1 MYEMSKGEELHKED
15 KEVIKEVGR
24 KTNIVVPWKPREEG
38 ILERTGWSKLS
49 SFTEKLSLTF

>member
-1 MYEMSKGEELHKED
+1 MSKGEELHKED
-15 KEVIKEVGR
+15 QEVIKEVGR